1 MLKEMS
7 ELVVASPFRYRLR
20 AAVTHFGSHG
30 NGHYVCY
37 RPHAT
42 IVTELV
48 ENEDKKNQPSPEESS
63 NEQPR
68 EPSEESMKDPTN
80 EPLNESTD
88 QPTSET
94 LEEQWWRFSDDTVY
108 AVDGGQAHQANVF
121 MLFYE
126 RLDEPITTHVPDAEF
141 IPTTIAFAEDAPL
154 PPEILQN
161 DTGDVSD
168 TEAASKVPLPDD
180 DDLLDLISPEES
192 KGPSTSIEKITTL
205 VTAPSL
211 PAPLQDDQDTQRQS
225 SSQDTETEM
234 SEAESEDAPSTQVTS
249 DDEMEPSHPPTPKPI
264 MRVPPPAMRTAGNA
278 GARGQGSRQSLP
290 MVSAT

>member
-1 MLKEMS
+1 MLKATDEPTI
-7 ELVVASPFRYRLR
+7 LSPFQYRLR

-37 RPHAT
+37 RPHAK
-42 IVTELV
+42 IVTEPI
-48 ENEDKKNQPSPEESS
+48 ESEDKSSQQSPDESS
-63 NEQPR
+63 NNQPC
-68 EPSEESMKDPTN
+68 EPSEESPQDSTV
-80 EPLNESTD
+80 EPLNDSSD
-88 QPTSET
+88 QASSEA

-108 AVDGGQAHQANVF
+108 AVDEEQAHQANVF

-126 RLDEPITTHVPDAEF
+126 RLDEPITTHVTDAES
-141 IPTTIAFAEDAPL
+141 IPATIAVAEDAPL
-154 PPEILQN
+154 PPASLQIC
-161 DTGDVSD
+161 TGDVAD
-168 TEAASKVPLPDD
+168 TETASNVPLPDD
-180 DDLLDLISPEES
+180 DDLLDLIPPKES
-192 KGPSTSIEKITTL
+192 KGPSSFIEKIATPTNP
-205 VTAPSL
+205 PSL
-211 PAPLQDDQDTQRQS
+211 PAPTQDNQDTQTQS
-225 SSQDTETEM
+225 YSHDTETEM